1 MYSLGGNNEMKQPKG
16 VPSKVAM
23 FGHALHPILVDFPI
37 AFLIGAFLTDVGY
50 WRTTDLFW
58 ARVSAWLIGGGIII
72 GIAAAILGAIDF
84 FAVVPDKAK
93 RSGWIHFIVNVLA
106 LTLALLNIL
115 LRLGDQPEQY
125 IVFAGLILSLLTTL
139 LLTIGGW
146 FGGELVMR
154 HGISIFGDR
163 EKD

>member
-1 MYSLGGNNEMKQPKG
+1 MRQPKG
-16 VPSKVAM
+16 VPSKAAM
-23 FGHALHPILVDFPI
+23 FGHALHPVLVDFPI
-37 AFLIGAFLTDVGY
+37 AFLIGGFLTDIGY
-50 WRTTDLFW
+50 WLTGDAAFW
-58 ARVSAWLIGGGIII
+58 ARASVWLIGVGLLG

-84 FAVVPDKAK
+84 FTVVPDKAK
-93 RSGWIHFIVNVLA
+93 RAGWIHFIVNVVA

-115 LRLGDQPEQY
+115 FRLGDKPEAY
-125 IVFAGLILSLLTTL
+125 IVYLGLILSFLTTL
-139 LLTIGGW
+139 LITVGGW